1 MPKELITTSSAPA
14 AIGPYSQAIKINQLI
29 YTSGQIPLNA
39 EGNLVGSDI
48 IEQTVQCLIN
58 ARNILEAAG
67 SSLEKVI
74 KTTVFL
80 DDMANFSAMNEVY
93 ASFFSDPYPA
103 RSCIQA
109 SRLPKDVKVEIEMI
123 ASV

>member
-1 MPKELITTSSAPA
+1 MSKELITTSSAPA

-29 YTSGQIPLNA
+29 YTSGQIPLDA
-39 EGNLVGSDI
+39 KGNLVGVDI
-48 IEQTVQCLIN
+48 AEQTTQCLVN

-80 DDMANFSAMNEVY
+80 DDMANFTAMNEVY

-109 SRLPKDVKVEIEMI
+109 ARLPKDVKVEIEMI
-123 ASV
+123 ASL